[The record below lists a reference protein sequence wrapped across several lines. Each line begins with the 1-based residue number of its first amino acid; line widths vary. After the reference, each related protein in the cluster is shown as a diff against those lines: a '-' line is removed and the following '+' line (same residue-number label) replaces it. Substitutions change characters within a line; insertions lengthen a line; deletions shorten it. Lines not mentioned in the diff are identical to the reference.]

1 MAAQDQPN
9 VLIVC
14 TDQQRYDWLG
24 FNPDLPVETPA
35 VERLAD
41 RGRRFTEAVCPT
53 PVCNPCRSSI
63 ASGMEYDRSGVPNN
77 EVDYE
82 PDETTLYRRLRD
94 EAGYHV
100 TGCGKFDLTASY
112 GLGMDGVPDEEWGFS
127 DARFTPAKNETVARV
142 QDNDGEP
149 AGLYTSYLDDEGLLD
164 VHVEDYRRRSGEDAL
179 DDGKLVS
186 TFPTEVPDE
195 AYYDEWITREGRGL
209 IDDAPEDRPW
219 FLQVNLQNPHDP
231 WDVTEE
237 MHESFRNPA
246 VELPASTEAPGD
258 VSAETHQEVRRNFAA
273 MVEHLDRCLD
283 RLVDAVE
290 ARGELDNTVVV
301 FMSDHGEMLGDY
313 GQWQKDSPLHPSVSV
328 PLAMAGPGIADREPC
343 EAPVSILDLHATVLE
358 YAGLRVGSV
367 DSRSM
372 GPLLRDETD
381 ELRDVVY
388 SGLSTWRMVYDGR
401 FKLVRGYDPDRRH
414 GHTYEPR
421 GIEPNEVTRLMRN
434 RDPVLYD
441 MERGEGENVADGHP
455 GVVDRLTERLHE
467 IRGNPG
473 AD

>member
-1 MAAQDQPN
+1 
-9 VLIVC
+9 
-14 TDQQRYDWLG
+14 
-24 FNPDLPVETPA
+24 
-35 VERLAD
+35 
-41 RGRRFTEAVCPT
+41 
-53 PVCNPCRSSI
+53 
-63 ASGMEYDRSGVPNN
+63 
-77 EVDYE
+77 
-82 PDETTLYRRLRD
+82 
-94 EAGYHV
+94 
-100 TGCGKFDLTASY
+100 
-112 GLGMDGVPDEEWGFS
+112 
-127 DARFTPAKNETVARV
+127 
-142 QDNDGEP
+142 
-149 AGLYTSYLDDEGLLD
+149 
-164 VHVEDYRRRSGEDAL
+164 
-179 DDGKLVS
+179 
-186 TFPTEVPDE
+186 
-195 AYYDEWITREGRGL
+195 
-209 IDDAPEDRPW
+209 
-219 FLQVNLQNPHDP
+219 
-231 WDVTEE
+231 VTEE